1 MQTERIARV
10 AANERVAR
18 HAGFWWGFAE
28 GVAFFIVPDV
38 YMGFAALYALRAG
51 AIAWLFSIAGSL
63 AAVCVIYVLVAILAV
78 PYVNWLDVVPG
89 ISRGLTEQ
97 TAVRLA
103 ADGLPYTPLLV
114 LGGVPLKVYAALAF
128 TLGGSL
134 GSVLL
139 WTVFARIV
147 RIAPVFALLALVRL
161 VFRRHIDAHPG
172 RWLLLYALGWTAFY
186 AFYFV
191 RMAQL

>member
-1 MQTERIARV
+1 MPTERIARV
-10 AANERVAR
+10 AASERVAR
-18 HAGFWWGFAE
+18 HTGLWWGFAE
-28 GVAFFIVPDV
+28 GIAFFIVPDV

-51 AIAWLFSIAGSL
+51 GIAWLFSIAGSL

-78 PYVNWLDVVPG
+78 PYVHWLDAVPG
-89 ISRGLTEQ
+89 ISRGLIEQ
-97 TAVRLA
+97 TTVGLA

-128 TLGGSL
+128 TLGSSL

-161 VFRRHIDAHPG
+161 VFRRRIDSHPG
-172 RWLLLYALGWTAFY
+172 TWLLLYLIGWAAFY
-186 AFYFV
+186 AIYFT
-191 RMAQL
+191 RMSHV